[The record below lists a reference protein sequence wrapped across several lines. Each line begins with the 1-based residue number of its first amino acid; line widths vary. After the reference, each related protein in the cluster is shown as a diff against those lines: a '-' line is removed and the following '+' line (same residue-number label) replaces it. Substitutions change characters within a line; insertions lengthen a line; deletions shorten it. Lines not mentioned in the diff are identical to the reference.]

1 MKIQDLSRSALLE
14 NLAEECAEL
23 AHAALKE
30 ARRLRG
36 ENPTPATAEECQKA
50 LVEEGADVMNMLGL
64 ATELEII
71 DGHEMTICM
80 VKKMTRM
87 VERLKKA

>member
-1 MKIQDLSRSALLE
+1 MEIKDLSRSALLE
-14 NLAEECAEL
+14 NLAEECVEL

-50 LVEEGADVMNMLGL
+50 LVEESADVLNMLDI
-64 ATELEII
+64 ATRLEII
-71 DGHEMTICM
+71 DGKEMALYMAQKM
-80 VKKMTRM
+80 VRFI
-87 VERLKKA
+87 ERLKEA